1 MIRIRKINIYESPI
15 LTVKHNNT
23 AVHCVLDSG
32 ATASLISLRKA
43 KQLKLLISPTVH
55 RAIQVDGFSDLK
67 IIGEVHTEF
76 TRGDLTLY
84 FNALVVNKLGTDILG
99 GTNFLKDNDIYS
111 RMAKDTIVIKG
122 SNVFQSTP
130 ATILE
135 MEMNAS
141 AAQLVRVHK
150 TQTITSNVNYH
161 PIFHLPEFFLQS
173 RSKVHYSTILSSYRL
188 LIIIYIFLMINSIQL
203 MLRKMNR
210 WLRSAF
216 LLWMKILT
224 DSA

>member
-1 MIRIRKINIYESPI
+1 M
-15 LTVKHNNT
+15 TVKHNNT

-150 TQTITSNVNYH
+150 TQTILSREHVKCELPPNFPSTGGFFAEPKQSSLFHNPIVLQATDNYM
-161 PIFHLPEFFLQS
+161 
-173 RSKVHYSTILSSYRL
+173 KVI
-188 LIIIYIFLMINSIQL
+188 
-203 MLRKMNR
+203 
-210 WLRSAF
+210 
-216 LLWMKILT
+216 
-224 DSA
+224 